1 MVRQWANN
9 FLEGGPEGPTTVPE
23 VVVGPETDA
32 INCSTSFFCS
42 VLDALLGGVLELSS
56 KTYYGIECELLHLDC
71 MTCYIQG
78 ILIVIVK
85 EYRVQVIATPHQY
98 ISEEG

>member
-9 FLEGGPEGPTTVPE
+9 LLEGGPEGPTTVPE

-42 VLDALLGGVLELSS
+42 VLDASLGGVLELSS
-56 KTYYGIECELLHLDC
+56 ELLVESNASD
-71 MTCYIQG
+71 YIW
-78 ILIVIVK
+78 LK
-85 EYRVQVIATPHQY
+85 
-98 ISEEG
+98 